1 MTVCAFPNWKKDA
14 TAAERL
20 DELAGIAREHPER
33 FGRFVVC
40 YQEELKTGG
49 LKFRTLEYGCDI
61 ASAVGLFE
69 LGKQTYVDAL
79 E

>member
-33 FGRFVVC
+33 FESFILC
-40 YQEELKTGG
+40 YVETLKEGG
-49 LKFRTLEYGCDI
+49 KKIRSLEYNCDLVT
-61 ASAVGLFE
+61 AVGLFE
-69 LGKQTYVDAL
+69 LAKITYIEQL
-79 E
+79 